1 MHKAAGFK
9 DATPCLF
16 VFDCMFYNGQNL
28 MNKPIRDRRKMLQE
42 VMVEVGNNVK
52 FSEAQ
57 LVTKKSQLCEMI
69 QSALNKGLEGLVLKD
84 LKSTYE
90 PGKRHWLKVK
100 KDYLNEGAMAD
111 SADLVVLGAWYGS
124 GKRGSIMSI
133 FLMGCF
139 DKTKSIWKT
148 VTKVHTGHDDETL
161 DRLQKE
167 LGPKMMKIKG
177 NFDKVPVWL
186 DCTRQMV
193 PDFVAKDPK
202 ESPVWEI
209 TGAEFSKAEI
219 HTAGGISIRFP
230 RVTKIRDDKTWE
242 TATSLSELK
251 VLFEESKRSMNIEI
265 SEEEMKKDKTPV
277 KRPASTSS
285 SKSPSPIKKIKV
297 DKSDLEISLGPSGK
311 SYDKVSI
318 LSKSSGFEL
327 KIVRGDLFK
336 EPDNHV
342 SLAHCVSRDLKM
354 SKGIAKLFRSKFGR
368 VQDLEKAKADI
379 GEVAVLDIGPNRFT
393 YNMVTKAKYSDFPT
407 YESLRRSLTA
417 TKEHAL
423 QNNVKHV
430 AMPKIGCG
438 LDKLNWNAVRT
449 LIKNVFLE
457 TDIKITVY
465 HLDSDVAPVINT
477 QAKTP
482 QIEKKK
488 NVIGRSFP
496 MLDIAEGNLT
506 PIVEQDAAST
516 ATTPEKVLKL
526 DGLPDVFS
534 GDKIFLQNGIKN
546 AELLKRYII
555 SYGGE
560 VIDEDHF
567 SEANLVV
574 RASNVDQRKPLI
586 NKFGILSK
594 KKAPEVSEEW
604 LLESIQSQTR
614 KSL

>member
-57 LVTKKSQLCEMI
+57 LVNKKSQLCEMI

-265 SEEEMKKDKTPV
+265 SEE
-277 KRPASTSS
+277 
-285 SKSPSPIKKIKV
+285 
-297 DKSDLEISLGPSGK
+297 
-311 SYDKVSI
+311 
-318 LSKSSGFEL
+318 
-327 KIVRGDLFK
+327 
-336 EPDNHV
+336 DN
-342 SLAHCVSRDLKM
+342 SFRDL
-354 SKGIAKLFRSKFGR
+354 
-368 VQDLEKAKADI
+368 
-379 GEVAVLDIGPNRFT
+379 
-393 YNMVTKAKYSDFPT
+393 
-407 YESLRRSLTA
+407 
-417 TKEHAL
+417 
-423 QNNVKHV
+423 
-430 AMPKIGCG
+430 
-438 LDKLNWNAVRT
+438 
-449 LIKNVFLE
+449 
-457 TDIKITVY
+457 
-465 HLDSDVAPVINT
+465 
-477 QAKTP
+477 
-482 QIEKKK
+482 
-488 NVIGRSFP
+488 
-496 MLDIAEGNLT
+496 
-506 PIVEQDAAST
+506 
-516 ATTPEKVLKL
+516 
-526 DGLPDVFS
+526 
-534 GDKIFLQNGIKN
+534 
-546 AELLKRYII
+546 
-555 SYGGE
+555 
-560 VIDEDHF
+560 
-567 SEANLVV
+567 
-574 RASNVDQRKPLI
+574 
-586 NKFGILSK
+586 
-594 KKAPEVSEEW
+594 
-604 LLESIQSQTR
+604 
-614 KSL
+614 